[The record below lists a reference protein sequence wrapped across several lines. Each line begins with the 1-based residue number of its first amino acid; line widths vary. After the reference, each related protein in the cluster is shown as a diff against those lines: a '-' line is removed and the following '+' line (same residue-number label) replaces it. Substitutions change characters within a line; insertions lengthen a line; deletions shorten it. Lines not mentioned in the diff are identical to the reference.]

1 MKQIETLVGIDV
13 GQTGAIASYNKTE
26 KSVKVI
32 NFPLSIE
39 DVRDYLNDL
48 RKQTDSMLVCIE
60 QVSLWGNDFSNTG
73 KTFRTQKMVKLYDD
87 ATAVLRLYEFPHVR
101 VTPLEWQ
108 TFLNLKEI
116 NDEKYYYRKKRLYE
130 AAKYYWNTFVFSKE
144 QADAMLLLYFLM
156 KKFEYDQEWIAKKI
170 PQSVMEKLL

>member
-1 MKQIETLVGIDV
+1 MKEIDMFVGMDI
-13 GQTGAIASYNKTE
+13 GQTGAIASFSSTE
-26 KSVKVI
+26 KIVRVVNI
-32 NFPLSIE
+32 PILIE

-48 RKQTDSMLVCIE
+48 RKQSETMLVCIE

-73 KTFRTQKMVKLYDD
+73 KTFRTQKMVKMYDD

-108 TFLNLKEI
+108 TYLNLKEL
-116 NDEKYYYRKKRLYE
+116 DEEKYYYRKKRLYE
-130 AAKYYWNTFVFSKE
+130 AAKSFFPNIIFSKE
-144 QADAMLLLYFLM
+144 QADAVLVLYFLM
-156 KKFEYDQEWIAKKI
+156 KKYSFDREWLIKKI